1 MIDVKVVSA
10 DEFRAYQETFST
22 HNFLQSAQMYQ
33 VHLDRQR
40 FKKVELLQF
49 LEQGQVVGQ
58 TVVNYQKRY
67 RFFTEAIILQGPL
80 LHYDN
85 VEKVKECLKALE
97 QYLKKQG
104 VHHVKL
110 YPYLVKKRMDEAMQ
124 TIEENKVV
132 DIEHAFQSLSYI
144 QTVDVSN
151 TGTVAGQIFVKSL
164 AEYADGTALYQQL
177 NASLKRDLKK
187 AEESHVVISELQE
200 DELSV
205 FYDILQETA
214 TEKQFAI
221 QPFSYFEMMKR
232 HFGDD
237 VRYVV
242 AKLDCVAYRT
252 YLAERIVHFSTRLV
266 ELEQQPV
273 SKKNK
278 GYITDA
284 KDQLQSYEKRL
295 AFLETLPHDQMMM
308 PLSAYMFIKHGDEI
322 VSLQGGSY
330 RKLIHFGGA
339 SLINWTTMQRAL
351 EEHVTRYNFYGT
363 IETDQAKE
371 KTGNFQFKRQF
382 GGELQVMIGEFKKS
396 LHPLFTVFTKI
407 KKEK

>member
-1 MIDVKVVSA
+1 MINVKVVSA
-10 DEFRAYQETFST
+10 DAFRAYQEQFNT

-49 LEQGQVVGQ
+49 FEQDQVVGQ
-58 TVVNYQKRY
+58 TVVNYQQRY

-85 VEKVKECLKALE
+85 VEQVKDCVVALE
-97 QYLKKQG
+97 RYLKQQG
-104 VHHVKL
+104 VHHVKM
-110 YPYLVKKRMDEAMQ
+110 YPYLVKKRMDETMQ
-124 TIEENKVV
+124 TIEENKVSDV
-132 DIEHAFQSLSYI
+132 EDAFQSLAYT
-144 QTVDVSN
+144 QTIDVSN

-164 AEYADGTALYQQL
+164 DDYTDVASMYQQL

-187 AEESHVVISELQE
+187 AEESHVVISELQA

-221 QPFSYFEMMKR
+221 QPFSYFETMKR

-237 VRYVV
+237 VRYVA

-252 YLAERIVHFSTRLV
+252 YLTERIAHFATRLV

-295 AFLETLPHDQMMM
+295 AFLETLPVEQTMM

-351 EEHVTRYNFYGT
+351 EEQVTRYNFYGT

-382 GGELQVMIGEFKKS
+382 GGELQVMIGEFRKP
-396 LHPLFTVFTKI
+396 LHPLFALLTMI
-407 KKEK
+407 KKER